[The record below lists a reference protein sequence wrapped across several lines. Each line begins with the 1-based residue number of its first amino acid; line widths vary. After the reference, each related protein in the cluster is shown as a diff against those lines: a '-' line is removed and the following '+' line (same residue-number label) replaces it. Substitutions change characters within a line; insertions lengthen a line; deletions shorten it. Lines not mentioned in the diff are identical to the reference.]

1 MSVTSHIR
9 QIARASTV
17 IIAAALLIGCPTAT
31 RPPSPSQPQPVPS
44 APRPSVQGATIY
56 EVNPQ
61 PSKVHI
67 LVLRGGTLSRFG
79 HNHVMSVQQLH
90 GRVWTHPTLTKSGF
104 EFAFPVAQLVIDDP
118 AARREEG
125 SDFPPEIPEKDRQGT
140 RGNMLREEVLDA
152 EHYPQVSLKS
162 VSIAGSAERPNVTAR
177 ITIRNTSHDVTLTP
191 SLRVDG
197 NRVTVTGEFD
207 IEQTDFGIKPFTA
220 ALGALAV
227 QDRLHVKFSVVAEK
241 T

>member
-1 MSVTSHIR
+1 MSVTSHMR

-31 RPPSPSQPQPVPS
+31 RPPSPSQPQPVSS

-67 LVLRGGTLSRFG
+67 LVFRGGTLSRFG

-90 GRVWTHPTLTKSGF
+90 GRVWTHPTLARSGF
-104 EFAFPVAQLVIDDP
+104 EFAFPVAQLVVDDP

-152 EHYPQVSLKS
+152 EHFPEVSLKS
-162 VSIAGSAERPNVTAR
+162 VSIGGTADHPNVTAR
-177 ITIRNTSHDVTLTP
+177 ITIRDASHDVSLTP
-191 SLRVDG
+191 TIRVEG
-197 NRVTVTGEFD
+197 KRLSVTGEFD
-207 IEQTDFGIKPFTA
+207 ILQSEFGIKPFTA

-227 QDRLHVKFSVVAEK
+227 QDRLRVKFSVVAERK
-241 T
+241 